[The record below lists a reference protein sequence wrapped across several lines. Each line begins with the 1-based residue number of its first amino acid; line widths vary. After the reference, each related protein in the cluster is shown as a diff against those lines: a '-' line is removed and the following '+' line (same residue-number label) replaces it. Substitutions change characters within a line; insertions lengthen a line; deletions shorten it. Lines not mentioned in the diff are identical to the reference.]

1 MGVIEDKLSQLKYQG
16 FCVIERWE
24 ILTKFPGRERI
35 TDGIWS
41 SIKEEYEEKFGEG
54 DNICLIKCDE
64 TTTPQK
70 FVLVIRGRESRIN

>member
-1 MGVIEDKLSQLKYQG
+1 VGIVEDKLAQLKHQG
-16 FCVIERWE
+16 FCELERWE

-41 SIKEEYEEKFGEG
+41 TLKEEYEERFGEG
-54 DNICLIKCDE
+54 DRLVVLKCDE

-70 FVLVIRGRESRIN
+70 YVLMNKDRASPIH